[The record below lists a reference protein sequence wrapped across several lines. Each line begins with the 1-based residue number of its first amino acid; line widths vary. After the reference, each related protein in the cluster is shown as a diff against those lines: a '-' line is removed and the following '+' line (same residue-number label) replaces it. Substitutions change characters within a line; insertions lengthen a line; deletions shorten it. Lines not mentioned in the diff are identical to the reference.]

1 MCSWHYLRCSYIQII
16 HLLSLN
22 RNYLNSNSTAI
33 QKLFDIHLSLTCP
46 LNAFMYICIHVC
58 IHVCNHECTRSRFPL
73 ASSLLFN
80 TLFHREVIEAMTGRM
95 PTVYGYSYC
104 RCPPSHPRISLT
116 NPLYCIENG
125 AVSSSASPVSRLGT
139 KSHPPEYLVNG
150 GVIKPWISEMVENA
164 TVEIDLVY
172 KELQVRLLRSA
183 LLLIL
188 QDVLLYCISKLVL

>member
-1 MCSWHYLRCSYIQII
+1 MHSSIV
-16 HLLSLN
+16 
-22 RNYLNSNSTAI
+22 
-33 QKLFDIHLSLTCP
+33 FG
-46 LNAFMYICIHVC
+46 
-58 IHVCNHECTRSRFPL
+58 IHVCNHVCIHIRFPL
-73 ASSLLFN
+73 ARSLLFN
-80 TLFHREVIEAMTGRM
+80 ALFHREVIEAMTGRM

-172 KELQVRLLRSA
+172 KELQVRLLRFTLFTDLA
-183 LLLIL
+183 VCMVVLHFETHFYIL
-188 QDVLLYCISKLVL
+188 PLKRRFILF